1 MYPKSMQYKAA
12 TIGIGIDAKIAPN
25 LPEIDIN

>member
-1 MYPKSMQYKAA
+1 MQYRAA

-25 LPEIDIN
+25 FPEDIINKEI